1 MVKVLVAA
9 PLHPKA
15 IEKLRGA
22 GFEVIVKEY
31 PSEDELVELIKD
43 VDAIIVRSNPK
54 VTRRVIEAAEKL
66 KVIGRAGVG
75 IDNIDLEAAEE
86 RGIAI
91 LNTPG
96 APSRSVAEL
105 AIGLMLAV
113 ARKIAFADRKMREG
127 VWAKKQCMGFELRD
141 KVLGVIGM
149 GRIGREVA
157 RIAYYGFGMKTIYY
171 DARGRMEDVEKE
183 LDAKYRELDDVLRE
197 ADIVT
202 LHVPLLPSTR
212 HLINE
217 ERLKLMKP
225 SAILINTARGGVVDT
240 EALVKAL
247 SNGWIAGA
255 GLDVYEDEPLPKD
268 HPLTR
273 FDNVVLTPHIGSTTN
288 EAQERAG
295 VQIAEKIIEF
305 FKPN

>member
-15 IEKLRGA
+15 IEKLRSA

-31 PSEDELVELIKD
+31 PSEDELVKLIKD
-43 VDAIIVRSNPK
+43 VDAIIVRSKPR

-66 KVIGRAGVG
+66 RVIGRAGVG
-75 IDNIDLEAAEE
+75 IDNIDLEVAKEK
-86 RGIAI
+86 GITV

-127 VWAKKQCMGFELRD
+127 VWAKKQCMGFELRG
-141 KVLGVIGM
+141 KILGVIGM

-157 RIAYYGFGMKTIYY
+157 RIAYYGFGMKIIYY
-171 DARGRMEDVEKE
+171 DARGKMEDVERE
-183 LDAKYRELDDVLRE
+183 LGAKYRELEDVLRE

-240 EALVKAL
+240 GALVKAL

-255 GLDVYEDEPLPKD
+255 GLDVYEEEPLPKD
-268 HPLTR
+268 HPLTK
-273 FDNVVLTPHIGSTTN
+273 FDNVVLTPHIGSTTT

-305 FKPN
+305 FRSN

>member
-15 IEKLRGA
+15 IEKLRSA
-22 GFEVIVKEY
+22 GFEVIIKEY
-31 PSEDELVELIKD
+31 PSEDELVKLIKD
-43 VDAIIVRSNPK
+43 ADAIIVRSKPR

-66 KVIGRAGVG
+66 RVIGRAGVG
-75 IDNIDLEAAEE
+75 IDNIDLEAAKEK
-86 RGIAI
+86 GITV

-127 VWAKKQCMGFELRD
+127 VWAKKQCMGFELRG

-157 RIAYYGFGMKTIYY
+157 RIAYYGFGMKIIYY
-171 DARGRMEDVEKE
+171 DARGKMEDVERE
-183 LDAKYRELDDVLRE
+183 LGAKYRELNDVLRE

-225 SAILINTARGGVVDT
+225 STILINTARGGVVDT
-240 EALVKAL
+240 EALIKAL

-255 GLDVYEDEPLPKD
+255 GLDVYEEEPLPKD
-268 HPLTR
+268 HPLTK
-273 FDNVVLTPHIGSTTN
+273 FDNVVLTPHIGSTTI

-305 FKPN
+305 FKSN

>member
-15 IEKLRGA
+15 IEKLRSA
-22 GFEVIVKEY
+22 GFEVIIKEY
-31 PSEDELVELIKD
+31 PSEDELVKLIKD
-43 VDAIIVRSNPK
+43 VDAIIVRSKPR

-66 KVIGRAGVG
+66 RVIGRAGVG
-75 IDNIDLEAAEE
+75 IDNIDLEAAKEK
-86 RGIAI
+86 GINV

-127 VWAKKQCMGFELRD
+127 VWAKKQCMGFELRG

-157 RIAYYGFGMKTIYY
+157 RIAYYGFGMKIIYY
-171 DARGRMEDVEKE
+171 DARGKMEDVERE
-183 LDAKYRELDDVLRE
+183 LGAKYRELNDVLRE

-225 SAILINTARGGVVDT
+225 STILINTARGGVVDT
-240 EALVKAL
+240 EALIKAL

-255 GLDVYEDEPLPKD
+255 GLDVYEEEPLPKD
-268 HPLTR
+268 HPLTK
-273 FDNVVLTPHIGSTTN
+273 FDNVVLTPHIGSTTI

-305 FKPN
+305 FKSN